1 MAAMRALL
9 ALLAFL
15 LAAAAPVV
23 ESGPLQLCPTAE
35 IGAGCRDLAL
45 DGFRPGDREVFLN
58 RVVTIHPAALPLER
72 PSMVRIVAMASSEVR
87 WNGALI
93 GRNGT
98 PGPDAA
104 SEEPGR
110 FVANI
115 LLPAASMRP
124 GANLL
129 SVRLSAQ
136 HLWLPVARPIHFIEV
151 MPYEGDRLPGLDV
164 YLPALLMLGAFGA
177 ALIYFA
183 AAAWSE
189 GGARA
194 PLLLAIVAGAALLEL
209 AAEVSRS
216 FIAYPYP
223 WHLARVAIIALLAAI
238 IATLAAAYAATR
250 LAPDR
255 SRPITALTGAGAL
268 AGIVLLPW
276 YDLKALGAILAGAI
290 GVAAAG
296 AVALR
301 RGRRGGLAALA
312 IALAIVVL
320 MAWFLTDFLDHAW
333 FVLLAVVLV
342 ALIAEQVRSLRL
354 ARAERDTETKRAEAL
369 AERLVRAERE
379 GEPILALKDGARTH
393 RVMESDILY
402 LRAADDYAEAV
413 LADGRV
419 LLVTM
424 TLARLLDILPPRF
437 IRVHKSYAVSR
448 GRVSGIAPR
457 AGGGRQLVLSDGSDV
472 PVGRAYA
479 ASVAE
484 AFS

>member
-1 MAAMRALL
+1 MLL

-15 LAAAAPVV
+15 LAAAAPVA

-35 IGAGCRDLAL
+35 IGPDCRPVAL
-45 DGFRPGDREVFLN
+45 DGLRPGDREIFLS
-58 RVVTIHPAALPLER
+58 RIVTINPAALPLER
-72 PSMVRIVAMASSEVR
+72 PSMVRIVAMASTEIR
-87 WNGALI
+87 WNGQVI
-93 GRNGT
+93 GRNGM

-115 LLPAASMRP
+115 LIPAASVRP

-136 HLWLPVARPIHFIEV
+136 HLWLPVERPIHFIEV
-151 MPYEGDRLPGLDV
+151 MPYEGDRLPGLDI

-177 ALIYFA
+177 AFVYFA
-183 AAAWSE
+183 AAGWSE
-189 GGARA
+189 RGARL
-194 PLLLAIVAGAALLEL
+194 PLLLTLIAGAALLEL

-216 FIAYPYP
+216 FVAYPYP

-238 IATLAAAYAATR
+238 IATLAACYAATR
-250 LAPDR
+250 LAPGR
-255 SRPITALTGAGAL
+255 TRLIAGLTGAAAL
-268 AGIVLLPW
+268 AAISLVPW
-276 YDLKALGAILAGAI
+276 YDLKALAAILAGAI
-290 GVAAAG
+290 GVGIAG
-296 AVALR
+296 AIGLR
-301 RGRRGGLAALA
+301 RGLRGGWAAIA
-312 IALAIVVL
+312 VALAIVL
-320 MAWFLTDFLDHAW
+320 PMAWFLADFLDHAW
-333 FVLLAVVLV
+333 FVLMAVILV

-354 ARAERDTETKRAEAL
+354 ARSERDAETQRAAAL

-393 RVMESDILY
+393 RVVESDILY

-424 TLARLLDILPPRF
+424 TLARLLETLPARF
-437 IRVHKSYAVSR
+437 IRVHKSYAVNC
-448 GRVSGIAPR
+448 GRVSGLAPR
-457 AGGGRQLVLSDGSDV
+457 PGGGRQLLLSDGSEV

-479 ASVAE
+479 GSVAE

>member
-1 MAAMRALL
+1 MLL

-23 ESGPLQLCPTAE
+23 ESGPLQLCPTPVM
-35 IGAGCRDLAL
+35 GPDCRELAL
-45 DGFRPGDREVFLN
+45 DGFRPGEREVFLN
-58 RVVTIHPAALPLER
+58 RIVAIDPAALPLAR

-87 WNGALI
+87 WNGVVI

-104 SEEPGR
+104 SEEAGR

-115 LLPAASMRP
+115 LIPPGSIRP

-129 SVRLSAQ
+129 SVRMSAQ
-136 HLWLPVARPIHFIEV
+136 HLWLPVERPIHFIEV

-189 GGARA
+189 RGARA
-194 PLLLAIVAGAALLEL
+194 PLLLTIVAGAALLEL

-216 FIAYPYP
+216 FVAYLYP
-223 WHLARVAIIALLAAI
+223 WHLARVVIIAVLAAI
-238 IATLAAAYAATR
+238 IATLAAAYAAAR

-255 SRPITALTGAGAL
+255 SRLITALTGAGAL
-268 AGIVLLPW
+268 AGIILLPW
-276 YDLKALGAILAGAI
+276 YDLKALAAILAGAI
-290 GVAAAG
+290 GVGMAG
-296 AVALR
+296 TSGLR
-301 RGRRGGLAALA
+301 RGRRGGWAALTVA
-312 IALAIVVL
+312 AAVALL
-320 MAWFLTDFLDHAW
+320 MAWFLADFLDHAW
-333 FVLLAVVLV
+333 FLLLAVVLV

-354 ARAERDTETKRAEAL
+354 ARAERDAETKRAEAL

-393 RVMESDILY
+393 RVIESDILY
-402 LRAADDYAEAV
+402 LRAADDYAEAM

-419 LLVTM
+419 LLVTT
-424 TLARLLDILPPRF
+424 TLARLLDTLPARF

-448 GRVSGIAPR
+448 GRVSAIAPR
-457 AGGGRQLVLSDGSDV
+457 PGGGRQLILSDGSAV
-472 PVGRAYA
+472 PVGRAYL
-479 ASVAE
+479 ASVTG

>member
-1 MAAMRALL
+1 MRLLL
-9 ALLAFL
+9 ALLAIL
-15 LAAAAPVV
+15 LAAASPVA

-35 IGAGCRDLAL
+35 LGPDCRPVAL
-45 DGFRPGDREVFLN
+45 DGLQPGDREIFLN
-58 RVVTIHPAALPLER
+58 RIVTIDPAALPLER
-72 PSMVRIVAMASSEVR
+72 PSMVRIVAMASTEIR
-87 WNGALI
+87 WNGEVI

-98 PGPDAA
+98 PGPDIA

-115 LLPAASMRP
+115 LVPAASIRP

-136 HLWLPVARPIHFIEV
+136 HLWLPVERPIHFIEV
-151 MPYEGDRLPGLDV
+151 MPYEGDRLPGLDI

-177 ALIYFA
+177 AFVYFA

-189 GGARA
+189 GGARL
-194 PLLLAIVAGAALLEL
+194 PLLLALIAGAALLEL

-216 FIAYPYP
+216 FVAYPYP
-223 WHLARVAIIALLAAI
+223 WHLARVAVIALLAAI
-238 IATLAAAYAATR
+238 IATLAACYAATR
-250 LAPDR
+250 LAPGR
-255 SRPITALTGAGAL
+255 SRLITGLTGLAAL
-268 AGIVLLPW
+268 AAIVLVPW
-276 YDLKALGAILAGAI
+276 YDLKALAAILAGAV

-296 AVALR
+296 ALASR
-301 RGRRGGLAALA
+301 RGLRSGWAA
-312 IALAIVVL
+312 IAVAAATILL
-320 MAWFLTDFLDHAW
+320 MAWFLADFLDHAW
-333 FVLLAVVLV
+333 FVLMAVVLV

-354 ARAERDTETKRAEAL
+354 ARAERDAETQRAAAL
-369 AERLVRAERE
+369 AERLARAERD

-393 RVMESDILY
+393 RVVESDLLY

-424 TLARLLDILPPRF
+424 TLARLLDTLPARF
-437 IRVHKSYAVSR
+437 IRVHKSFAVSR
-448 GRVSGIAPR
+448 GRVSGLAPR
-457 AGGGRQLVLSDGSDV
+457 PGGGRQLLLSDGSEV

-479 ASVAE
+479 AAVAE